1 MGQVAPASTGEAFLT
16 ASEVDHRSEGR
27 ADERPTSHRA
37 EVPRSRRILTRA
49 LVVLVVLA
57 LLGGLGTA
65 AVLTAPGLARTLGLP
80 VSASVDPPEPVVFRP
95 ELAALPAS
103 APTPTPEGVAAA
115 LGGRTAG
122 LGDLTGVVLDPAS
135 PQTPL
140 WSRNPAEPQVPAS
153 STKLLTMAA
162 ALLSLDPETR
172 LPTTVT
178 AGPTPDS
185 VVLVGGGDVSLSSL
199 PDGRESVYPGAAH
212 LDDLVAQVRAARG
225 GQPLRTVYV
234 DTSRYSGPL
243 LAPGWDPVDIAGGNL
258 APMVPTMLDG
268 ARLDPTALDGARS
281 GTPAQD
287 VGTALGKRL
296 GADVTVRDG
305 TAPAGAAV
313 LGRVES
319 PPLTELVHTAMTNSD
334 NLLAE
339 ALGREVAIRENAPAS
354 FAGAT
359 GAIRKVLGE
368 NGVDTTGVTTSD
380 ASGLSTEN
388 RIPAAVLASVLTP
401 AAAPT
406 GTDPRTA
413 ILRPLLDGLPVAAGT
428 GTLVDR
434 YTADSTN
441 AAGRGWVRAKTGTLT
456 GTNALAG
463 VVSDVDGRL
472 LVFAFMSNGPDPVG
486 ARPRLDALATALR
499 GCGCR

>member
-1 MGQVAPASTGEAFLT
+1 MT
-16 ASEVDHRSEGR
+16 ASEVSRRTDGP
-27 ADERPTSHRA
+27 ADGGERRTSHRA
-37 EVPRSRRILTRA
+37 EVPRSRPLLTRLLVA
-49 LVVLVVLA
+49 AVVVL
-57 LLGGLGTA
+57 LLGSLATA

-80 VSASVDPPEPVVFRP
+80 VSASVDPPAPVVFSPR
-95 ELAALPAS
+95 LAALPATAPSPTS
-103 APTPTPEGVAAA
+103 AGVAAA
-115 LGGRTAG
+115 LEGRTAG
-122 LGDLTGVVLDPAS
+122 LGDLTGVVLDPAA

-153 STKLLTMAA
+153 STKLLTAAA
-162 ALLSLDPETR
+162 ALLVLDPETR
-172 LPTTVT
+172 LSTTVT

-199 PDGRESVYPGAAH
+199 PAGRESVYPGAAH

-225 GQPLRTVYV
+225 GGPPRTVYV
-234 DTSRYSGPL
+234 DTSRYTGPA
-243 LAPGWDPVDIAGGNL
+243 LAPGWEPVDIAGGNL

-268 ARLDPTALDGARS
+268 GRLDPTALDGARS
-281 GTPAQD
+281 ATPAQD
-287 VGTALGKRL
+287 AATALGQRL
-296 GADVTVRDG
+296 GARVTVREG
-305 TAPAGAAV
+305 PAPAGAAV
-313 LGRVES
+313 LGRVDS

-339 ALGREVAIRENAPAS
+339 ALGREVARQQNAPAS
-354 FAGAT
+354 FAGA
-359 GAIRKVLGE
+359 ADSVRAVLAA
-368 NGVDTTGVTTSD
+368 NGIDQAGVVTADT
-380 ASGLSTEN
+380 SGLSTQN
-388 RIPAAVLASVLTP
+388 RIPASVLAAVLAP
-401 AAAPT
+401 AAAPEAV
-406 GTDPRTA
+406 DPRTA
-413 ILRPLLDGLPVAAGT
+413 ALRPLLDGLPVAAGS

-434 YTADSTN
+434 FTVGSPNAD
-441 AAGRGWVRAKTGTLT
+441 GRGWVRAKTGTLT

>member
-1 MGQVAPASTGEAFLT
+1 M
-16 ASEVDHRSEGR
+16 
-27 ADERPTSHRA
+27 
-37 EVPRSRRILTRA
+37 
-49 LVVLVVLA
+49 LVVLA
-57 LLGGLGTA
+57 LIGGLGTA
-65 AVLTAPGLARTLGLP
+65 AVLTAPNLARTLGLP
-80 VSASVDPPEPVVFRP
+80 VSAAVDPPAAVVFRP
-95 ELAALPAS
+95 QLAALPAA
-103 APTPTPEGVAAA
+103 APTPTPDGVAAA
-115 LGGRTAG
+115 LDGRTAG

-140 WSRNPAEPQVPAS
+140 WSRNPGEPQVPAS
-153 STKLLTMAA
+153 STKLLTMSA

-172 LPTTVT
+172 LATTVT

-234 DTSRYSGPL
+234 DTSRYTGPA

-281 GTPAQD
+281 ATPAQD
-287 VGTALGKRL
+287 VGTELGRRL
-296 GADVTVRDG
+296 GATVTVRDG
-305 TAPAGAAV
+305 TAPGGAPV

-339 ALGREVAIRENAPAS
+339 ALGREVAIREGAPAS
-354 FAGAT
+354 FDGA
-359 GAIRKVLGE
+359 ASSVRKVLDEHGIAT
-368 NGVDTTGVTTSD
+368 GGVTTAD

-388 RIPAAVLASVLTP
+388 RIPASVLAAVLTP

-406 GTDPRTA
+406 TADPRTA
-413 ILRPLLDGLPVAAGT
+413 TLRPLLDGLPVAAGT

-434 YTADSTN
+434 FDSGSTN

-463 VVSDVDGRL
+463 VVADTDGRL

>member
-1 MGQVAPASTGEAFLT
+1 M
-16 ASEVDHRSEGR
+16 
-27 ADERPTSHRA
+27 
-37 EVPRSRRILTRA
+37 PRSRRLLTRA
-49 LVVLVVLA
+49 LVVLVVLG

-65 AVLTAPGLARTLGLP
+65 AVLTAPGLARSLGLP
-80 VSASVDPPEPVVFRP
+80 VSASVDPPTPVAFRP
-95 ELAALPAS
+95 QLDALPPS
-103 APTPTPEGVAAA
+103 APSPTPEGVAAA
-115 LGGRTAG
+115 LDGRTAG

-135 PQTPL
+135 PQAPL
-140 WSRNPAEPQVPAS
+140 WSRNPGEPQVPAS
-153 STKLLTMAA
+153 STKLLTAAA
-162 ALLSLDPETR
+162 ALLALDPETR
-172 LPTTVT
+172 LATTVT

-225 GQPLRTVYV
+225 GQPVGTVYV

-258 APMVPTMLDG
+258 APMGPLMLDG
-268 ARLDPTALDGARS
+268 GRLDPTALDGARTA
-281 GTPAQD
+281 TPAQD
-287 VGTALGKRL
+287 AGAALGERL
-296 GADVTVRDG
+296 GGRVTVRDG
-305 TAPAGAAV
+305 TAAPGAPV

-339 ALGREVAIRENAPAS
+339 ALGREVAIREGAPAS

-359 GAIRKVLGE
+359 TAIRKVLDA
-368 NGVDTTGVTTSD
+368 NGIATTGVTTSD

-388 RIPAAVLASVLTP
+388 RIPASVLAAVLTP

-406 GTDPRTA
+406 TADPRTA
-413 ILRPLLDGLPVAAGT
+413 TLRPLLDGLPVAAGT

-434 YTADSTN
+434 YTAGSTN

-463 VVSDVDGRL
+463 VVPDTDGRL